1 LAVSKKQYSFVYS
14 LAFFFLYLLHKET
27 VKMAAKAEIQVI
39 DDRLL
44 IEGILEE
51 RMVNEADANRLTGEV
66 NLVELAPT
74 VETLSLSF
82 KRISKIENLVGFEK
96 LIKLCLDNN
105 SIEEISNLSHLT
117 SLKWL
122 DLSFNKIR
130 KIQGLESL
138 INLEDLSL
146 YSNKISSV
154 EGLEKCT
161 KLQCLS
167 LGNNRID
174 SMEQIIRL
182 RQIRS
187 LKMLTLADN
196 PICKESEY
204 RMIVL
209 AYVDNITYLDY
220 ALIDS
225 NDRMIAKEQY
235 HDELLDVEE
244 KESVLAEKISRDT
257 AMTLYLKKLA
267 DAGIVFAH
275 SIFDD
280 LFIDDNDVE
289 RLKHLPG
296 IKEQIEAFRSSFK
309 AISEEYITNS
319 LEKYDKRRKEI
330 SEFEKAVKSIR
341 THDDYDSTQ
350 LIDSYNKSKKSIS
363 DSITNALVTVTHFE
377 CQRMVKGLQEELD
390 NICDELMNVEIRQ
403 VEKFESLIDEFE
415 NRCNELKNESL
426 ESQQLFFRSIEEL
439 EEKFC
444 LGLKGVATD
453 LIDRLAR
460 EELAEDYL
468 DDEAM
473 SLVMDKDT
481 CMTVLSASHDLHIG
495 RILKKEDE
503 ARGSEMKRFQELL
516 SKYANEESARNRNRI
531 LQVHDFSRNG
541 KTTLHALL
549 SSDDD
554 EGFEE
559 DEIQH
564 GSMQPQTSLL
574 AK

>member
-1 LAVSKKQYSFVYS
+1 
-14 LAFFFLYLLHKET
+14 
-27 VKMAAKAEIQVI
+27 MANKAEIQVI

-51 RMVNEADANRLTGEV
+51 RTVSENDTSRLTGEI
-66 NLVELAPT
+66 NLVEIAPT
-74 VETLSLSF
+74 VETLTLSF
-82 KRISKIENLVGFEK
+82 KRIAKIENLIGFER

-105 SIEEISNLSHLT
+105 SIEDIINLSHLT

-130 KIQGLESL
+130 KIHGLDAL
-138 INLEDLSL
+138 IHLEDLSL

-154 EGLEKCT
+154 DGLEKLV

-174 SMEQIIRL
+174 SMEQIIKL
-182 RQIRS
+182 RQLRN
-187 LKMLTLADN
+187 LKMLTLSDN
-196 PICKESEY
+196 PICRESEY

-220 ALIDS
+220 ALIDN
-225 NDRMIAKEQY
+225 NDRIIAKEQY

-244 KESVLAEKISRDT
+244 KESVLKEKLLRDEQ
-257 AMTLYLKKLA
+257 LDIYLKKLI
-267 DAGIVFAH
+267 DAGILFAH
-275 SIFDD
+275 TIFDD

-296 IKEQIEAFRSSFK
+296 IKEQIESFRSNFK
-309 AISEEYITNS
+309 IISEEYITLS
-319 LEKYDKRRKEI
+319 LEKYDKRKKEI
-330 SEFEKAVKSIR
+330 IEFEKSIKTIR
-341 THDDYDSTQ
+341 TNDDYDSTQ
-350 LIDSYNKSKKSIS
+350 LIDNYNRSKKMISDQITNSYNNIS
-363 DSITNALVTVTHFE
+363 RHEA
-377 CQRMVKGLQEELD
+377 QRMVKHLQEELD
-390 NICDELMNVEIRQ
+390 KICDELMNIEIRQ

-415 NRCNELKNESL
+415 NHLTELKSESL
-426 ESQQLFFRSIEEL
+426 ESQQLFFRNIEEL
-439 EEKFC
+439 EEKFS
-444 LGLKGVATD
+444 LGLKSVAID

-481 CMTVLSASHDLHIG
+481 CMTVLSSSHDLHIG

-503 ARGSEMKRFQELL
+503 SRGLEMKRFQDLL
-516 SKYANEESARNRNRI
+516 YKYNNEESLRNRNRI
-531 LQVHDFSRNG
+531 LQIHDFSKNN
-541 KTTLHALL
+541 KSTLYALL

-554 EGFEE
+554 EGFDE
-559 DEIQH
+559 DEYQQQLQQQLLQG
-564 GSMQPQTSLL
+564 GSGSNNNNFV
-574 AK
+574 K

>member
-1 LAVSKKQYSFVYS
+1 MSN
-14 LAFFFLYLLHKET
+14 
-27 VKMAAKAEIQVI
+27 KAEIQVI

-51 RMVNEADANRLTGEV
+51 RTVSENDTSRLTGEI
-66 NLVELAPT
+66 NLVEIAPT
-74 VETLSLSF
+74 VETLTLSF
-82 KRISKIENLVGFEK
+82 KRIAKIENLIGFER

-105 SIEEISNLSHLT
+105 SIEDIINLSHLT

-130 KIQGLESL
+130 KIHGLDAL
-138 INLEDLSL
+138 IHLEDLSL

-154 EGLEKCT
+154 DGLEKLV

-174 SMEQIIRL
+174 SMEQIIKL
-182 RQIRS
+182 RQLRN
-187 LKMLTLADN
+187 LKMLTLSDN
-196 PICKESEY
+196 PICRESEY

-220 ALIDS
+220 ALIDN
-225 NDRMIAKEQY
+225 NDRIIAKEQY

-244 KESVLAEKISRDT
+244 KESVLKEKLLRDEQ
-257 AMTLYLKKLA
+257 LDIYLKKLI
-267 DAGIVFAH
+267 DAGILFAH
-275 SIFDD
+275 TIFDD

-296 IKEQIEAFRSSFK
+296 IKEQIESFRSNFK
-309 AISEEYITNS
+309 IISEEYITLS
-319 LEKYDKRRKEI
+319 LEKYDKRKKEI
-330 SEFEKAVKSIR
+330 IEFEKSIKTIR
-341 THDDYDSTQ
+341 TNDDYDSTQ
-350 LIDSYNKSKKSIS
+350 LIDNYNRSKKMISDQITNSYNNIS
-363 DSITNALVTVTHFE
+363 RHEA
-377 CQRMVKGLQEELD
+377 QRMVKHLQEELD
-390 NICDELMNVEIRQ
+390 KICDELMNIEIRQ

-415 NRCNELKNESL
+415 NHLTELKSESL
-426 ESQQLFFRSIEEL
+426 ESQQLFFRNIEEL
-439 EEKFC
+439 EEKFS
-444 LGLKGVATD
+444 LGLKSVAID

-481 CMTVLSASHDLHIG
+481 CMTVLSSSHDLHIG

-503 ARGSEMKRFQELL
+503 SRGLEMKRFQDLL
-516 SKYANEESARNRNRI
+516 YKYNNEESLRNRNRI
-531 LQVHDFSRNG
+531 LQIHDFSKNN
-541 KTTLHALL
+541 KSTLYALL

-554 EGFEE
+554 EGFDE
-559 DEIQH
+559 DEYQQQLQQQLLQG
-564 GSMQPQTSLL
+564 GSGSNNNNFV
-574 AK
+574 K